1 MSIDCAA
8 VLASAYGVGLTEPPH
23 FFPLSYASICC
34 LRLCASI
41 FLQLPA
47 MDASAR
53 VTMKDAAKCDKHCE
67 LQNSVNQQNFERTLR
82 LWATPE
88 GMSASES
95 PIYSFHQAMSG
106 LGSCCVLVL
115 RKCWRIKNINSFVV
129 HQHGAPLCGCCW
141 VWREDCCSRRFKCI
155 ATPRH
160 EVRQD
165 HALNLSI

>member
-1 MSIDCAA
+1 MWGKRGACGDRIKRHAGLEPGVDGEMSIDCAA

-67 LQNSVNQQNFERTLR
+67 LQNSVNQQNPERILCFR
-82 LWATPE
+82 DIPE
-88 GMSASES
+88 SMSASES
-95 PIYSFHQAMSG
+95 PLYPAALAWSLAAS
-106 LGSCCVLVL
+106 L
-115 RKCWRIKNINSFVV
+115 RVRARPCLWLAAALTCLMHRSALR
-129 HQHGAPLCGCCW
+129 APTW
-141 VWREDCCSRRFKCI
+141 
-155 ATPRH
+155 
-160 EVRQD
+160 
-165 HALNLSI
+165 